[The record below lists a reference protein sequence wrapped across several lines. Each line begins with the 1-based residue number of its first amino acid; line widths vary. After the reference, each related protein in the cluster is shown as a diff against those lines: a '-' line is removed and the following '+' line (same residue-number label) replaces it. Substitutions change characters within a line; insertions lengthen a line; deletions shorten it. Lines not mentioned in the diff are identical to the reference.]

1 MACGKIEY
9 VMENETVEYRIWAN
23 MIQRCTNARHPNF
36 GHYGGRGIL
45 IHVPWRDSFPR
56 FLMDVGFRPSA
67 NLTLDR
73 INNDGNYEPG
83 NVRWSTMKIQN
94 NNRRGV
100 TQVTLAGISMNIS
113 EWCIVLG
120 LGSATVARRMRS
132 GSCIEDALLA
142 PVLNRGRRASVA

>member
-1 MACGKIEY
+1 
-9 VMENETVEYRIWAN
+9 
-23 MIQRCTNARHPNF
+23 
-36 GHYGGRGIL
+36 
-45 IHVPWRDSFPR
+45 
-56 FLMDVGFRPSA
+56 MDVGFRPSA